1 MVDMTEAEAIFA
13 KGVILSKSEK
23 DELEKEI
30 LKETEKKT
38 NNNQEQN
45 DKPS

>member
-1 MVDMTEAEAIFA
+1 MNEAEAIFS

-30 LKETEKKT
+30 LKETEK
-38 NNNQEQN
+38 QEEN
-45 DKPS
+45 SD